1 MIITRVEPLTK
12 TKFRIYIDGE
22 PVFVLYRGE
31 LKRFN
36 IAEEEEISEQT
47 VEKINKDVLLK
58 RAKLRAMHL
67 LEDMDRTEKALRRRR
82 SAEEVSGWSGKR
94 VELMHRGFP
103 FRPGVRL
110 FSGRGKASP
119 RAHSV
124 GVLFPDRRVPERLA
138 FFPPGIEKLI
148 LGAHGLNEGKHD
160 GRLLPFPGRVEV
172 LYALHVLVPQGHEG
186 SLVHGVELT
195 GHFEQHVFHCLPRL

>member
-67 LEDMDRTEKALRRRR
+67 LEDMDRTEKALRDKLRQGGYPESAIDGAVKYVSSFGYLNDVRFAENFVLSRKNSKSRREIQALLAQKGVPADTAQAVLEQIYGEDGEQASIR
-82 SAEEVSGWSGKR
+82 QILRKKR
-94 VELMHRGFP
+94 M
-103 FRPGVRL
+103 
-110 FSGRGKASP
+110 
-119 RAHSV
+119 
-124 GVLFPDRRVPERLA
+124 DPERADEQTLRKIYGYLA
-138 FFPPGIEKLI
+138 RKGYRYEDIRQVIQNDYPN
-148 LGAHGLNEGKHD
+148 A
-160 GRLLPFPGRVEV
+160 
-172 LYALHVLVPQGHEG
+172 
-186 SLVHGVELT
+186 
-195 GHFEQHVFHCLPRL
+195 

>member
-67 LEDMDRTEKALRRRR
+67 LEDMDRTEKALRDKLRQGGYPESAIDGAVKYVSSFGYLNDVRFAENFVLSRKNSKSRREIQALLAQKGVPADTAQAVLEQIYGEDGEQASIR
-82 SAEEVSGWSGKR
+82 QILRKKR
-94 VELMHRGFP
+94 M
-103 FRPGVRL
+103 
-110 FSGRGKASP
+110 
-119 RAHSV
+119 
-124 GVLFPDRRVPERLA
+124 DPERA
-138 FFPPGIEKLI
+138 
-148 LGAHGLNEGKHD
+148 D
-160 GRLLPFPGRVEV
+160 
-172 LYALHVLVPQGHEG
+172 
-186 SLVHGVELT
+186 
-195 GHFEQHVFHCLPRL
+195 EQTLRKIYGYLKTV

>member
-47 VEKINKDVLLK
+47 VEKIKKDVLLK

-67 LEDMDRTEKALRRRR
+67 LEDMDRTEKALRDKLRQGGYPESAIDGAVKYVSSFGYLNDVRFAENFVLSRKNSKSRREIQALLAQKGVPADTAQAVLEQIYGEDGEQASIR
-82 SAEEVSGWSGKR
+82 QILRKKR
-94 VELMHRGFP
+94 M
-103 FRPGVRL
+103 
-110 FSGRGKASP
+110 
-119 RAHSV
+119 
-124 GVLFPDRRVPERLA
+124 DPERADEQTLRKIYGYLA
-138 FFPPGIEKLI
+138 RKGYRYEDIRQVIQNDYPN
-148 LGAHGLNEGKHD
+148 A
-160 GRLLPFPGRVEV
+160 
-172 LYALHVLVPQGHEG
+172 
-186 SLVHGVELT
+186 
-195 GHFEQHVFHCLPRL
+195 